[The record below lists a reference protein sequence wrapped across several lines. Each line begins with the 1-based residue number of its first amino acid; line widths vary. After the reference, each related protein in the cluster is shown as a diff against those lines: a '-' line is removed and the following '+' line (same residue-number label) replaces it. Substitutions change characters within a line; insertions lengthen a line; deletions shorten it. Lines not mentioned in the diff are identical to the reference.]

1 MENFSSSSDNQLAI
15 THAATSTRH
24 TTLSTTLVQRLR
36 MPVLGALLLSGMS
49 LPAMADAIGVR
60 AGAYV
65 WNPDISGTVRASGEK
80 VDLQDDLGFS
90 DENANVFFV
99 AIEHPLP
106 LLPNLLLQHTKL
118 DASSTSTLSR
128 TITFDDTT
136 YIASDRVK
144 STLDLTHTDATLYYE
159 VLDNWVELDLGL
171 TVRMFDNGVKIKSE
185 YTGDSAKLDFNSVIP
200 MVYAAARFN
209 LPVTGLYVALDGN
222 GIGYSGNTL
231 FDYRA
236 MVGYESPI
244 GLGAQ
249 VGFRNFDLKYED
261 GDDEGDVK
269 IDGAFAEVFY
279 HF

>member
-1 MENFSSSSDNQLAI
+1 MKNSIHSSDSSSS
-15 THAATSTRH
+15 
-24 TTLSTTLVQRLR
+24 TLMQRLR
-36 MPVLGALLLSGMS
+36 MPLLSTLLLSGLT
-49 LPAMADAIGVR
+49 LPAWADAIGVR
-60 AGAYV
+60 AGAYM
-65 WNPDISGTVRASGEK
+65 WSPDISGTVRAGGEE

-99 AIEHPLP
+99 SIEHPLP
-106 LLPNLLLQHTKL
+106 LLPNILLQHTKL
-118 DASSTSTLSR
+118 DASATNTLSR

-144 STLDLTHTDATLYYE
+144 TTLDLTHTDATLYYE

-171 TVRMFDNGVKIKSE
+171 TVRVFENGVKIKSE
-185 YTGDSAKLDFNSVIP
+185 ITGNDAELDITSVIP

-209 LPVTGLYVALDGN
+209 LPLSGLYVAVDGN

-231 FDYRA
+231 LDYRA

-249 VGFRNFDLKYED
+249 VGIRNFDLNYED
-261 GDDEGDVK
+261 GDDDGDVK

>member
-1 MENFSSSSDNQLAI
+1 MKTSTHSANSSSSILTQRMRTPL
-15 THAATSTRH
+15 
-24 TTLSTTLVQRLR
+24 LSAV
-36 MPVLGALLLSGMS
+36 LLSGLT
-49 LPAMADAIGVR
+49 LPALADSIGVR
-60 AGAYV
+60 AGAYM
-65 WNPDISGTVRASGEK
+65 WNPDISGTVRAGGEK
-80 VDLQDDLGFS
+80 VDLHDDLGFS

-99 AIEHPLP
+99 SIEHPLP
-106 LLPNLLLQHTKL
+106 LLPNLLLQHTQL
-118 DASSTSTLSR
+118 DTNATHTLNR

-144 STLDLTHTDATLYYE
+144 TTLDLSHTDATLYYE
-159 VLDNWVELDLGL
+159 LLDNWVELDLGL
-171 TVRMFDNGVKIKSE
+171 TVRVFENGVKIKSE
-185 YTGDSAKLDFNSVIP
+185 ITGQNAKLDFNSVIP

-209 LPVTGLYVALDGN
+209 LPLSGLYVAVDGN

-236 MVGYESPI
+236 MVGYESPM

-249 VGFRNFDLKYED
+249 VGIRNFDLNYQD

>member
-1 MENFSSSSDNQLAI
+1 MKNFTHSADRQL
-15 THAATSTRH
+15 TAAAPTRR
-24 TTLSTTLVQRLR
+24 TNTATLSQRLLA
-36 MPVLGALLLSGMS
+36 PVFGAALLSGLS
-49 LPAMADAIGVR
+49 LPALADAIGVR
-60 AGAYV
+60 AGAYA
-65 WNPDISGTVRASGEK
+65 WNPDISGTVRAGGQD
-80 VDLQDDLGFS
+80 VDLHDDLGFS

-99 AIEHPLP
+99 SIEHPLP
-106 LLPNLLLQHTKL
+106 LLPNILVQHTKL
-118 DASSTSTLSR
+118 DASATNTLTR

-144 STLDLTHTDATLYYE
+144 TTLDLSHTDATLYYE
-159 VLDNWVELDLGL
+159 LLDNWVELDLGL
-171 TVRMFDNGVKIKSE
+171 TVRVFENGVKIKSVN
-185 YTGDSAKLDFNSVIP
+185 TGQDAKLDFNSVIP

-209 LPVTGLYVALDGN
+209 LPLSGLYVAVDGN

-249 VGFRNFDLKYED
+249 VGIRNFDLNYED

-269 IDGAFAEVFY
+269 IDGAFAEIFY